1 MALTGVKVLEFSG
14 LAPVPFCGMI
24 LADFGAEVIRVDR
37 VGGET
42 SASGNDLLARGK
54 KSISLDLKRSD
65 HIELIKSIIAKF
77 DVLLE
82 PFRPNVMEK
91 LGLGPDVLLKI
102 NPKLIYARLTGY
114 GQSEGFYKF
123 KAGHDINYLSVSGA
137 LAAFKRNEERPMFP
151 GNVLGDFAAGSL
163 SCAFGI
169 VSALFARSRTGKGQ
183 VVDASIVEGTVY
195 LSTFLVNASKTPL
208 WDQPAGRNF
217 LDSGAPNYEVYET
230 LDGKYMAVGSLEPQF
245 YAALLKGLSLES
257 DPRCSLVMDQN
268 QWPVLK
274 RLFAE
279 TFRTQT
285 REQWTQI
292 FSKLDACVTPV
303 LDFTEIDSK
312 HKTPTGPP
320 PAPHLSHTP
329 AKASDHT
336 ISHSGEHTH
345 EVLASLGV
353 STADIS
359 KIVAPRAK
367 M

>member
-65 HIELIKSIIAKF
+65 HIELIKSIIAKVCQSISSKVVRLNDIFQSQNESFFCLRSLTFNFIQF

-137 LAAFKRNEERPMFP
+137 LA
-151 GNVLGDFAAGSL
+151 V
-163 SCAFGI
+163 
-169 VSALFARSRTGKGQ
+169 
-183 VVDASIVEGTVY
+183 
-195 LSTFLVNASKTPL
+195 
-208 WDQPAGRNF
+208 
-217 LDSGAPNYEVYET
+217 
-230 LDGKYMAVGSLEPQF
+230 
-245 YAALLKGLSLES
+245 
-257 DPRCSLVMDQN
+257 
-268 QWPVLK
+268 
-274 RLFAE
+274 RL
-279 TFRTQT
+279 
-285 REQWTQI
+285 
-292 FSKLDACVTPV
+292 
-303 LDFTEIDSK
+303 
-312 HKTPTGPP
+312 
-320 PAPHLSHTP
+320 
-329 AKASDHT
+329 
-336 ISHSGEHTH
+336 
-345 EVLASLGV
+345 
-353 STADIS
+353 
-359 KIVAPRAK
+359 
-367 M
+367 